1 MNTKFTK
8 GEWIVYDKNDDWGN
22 VGSDELVVGMSSYN
36 KDYTNYY
43 CSHKITIDDS
53 EDEARA
59 NAHLI
64 AAAPDM
70 YAMIK
75 ELVHELNLAIDECNE
90 YKIKAITSSTENE
103 PDYIDKQT
111 LHEAQILLAKARGEI

>member
-1 MNTKFTK
+1 MKTKFTK
-8 GEWIVYDKNDDWGN
+8 G
-22 VGSDELVVGMSSYN
+22 GM
-36 KDYTNYY
+36 
-43 CSHKITIDDS
+43 
-53 EDEARA
+53 EAIAEEQA

-75 ELVHELNLAIDECNE
+75 ELAHELNLAIDECNE
-90 YKIKAITSSTENE
+90 YRAKVITQTTLVE

-111 LHEAQILLAKARGEI
+111 VYEAQVLLAKARGEK

>member
-1 MNTKFTK
+1 MEAKFTK
-8 GEWIVYDKNDDWGN
+8 GDWVVDYKGTIGT
-22 VGSDELVVGMSSYN
+22 VKALVDAEYN
-36 KDYTNYY
+36 
-43 CSHKITIDDS
+43 ITPTVAAYQITPS
-53 EDEARA
+53 IIHNNEAEA

-75 ELVHELNLAIDECNE
+75 ELAHELNIAIDECNE
-90 YKIKAITSSTENE
+90 YRAKGINSSAESE

-111 LHEAQILLAKARGEI
+111 VHEAQVLLATARGEK